1 MEIEHVDDK
10 FCITIDG
17 MKCELIYNVYENKMD
32 IYHLFTPPELR
43 GRGIAEQLSLAA
55 FRYAKEHELKVI
67 PNCTYIKETFLKEH
81 NEFNDIVEEV

>member
-1 MEIEHVDDK
+1 M
-10 FCITIDG
+10 DG
-17 MKCELIYNVYENKMD
+17 KLCELIYDIDGDKMD

-67 PNCTYIKETFLKEH
+67 PNCSYIKETFLKEH
-81 NEFNDIVEEV
+81 NEFNDIIEEV